1 MPDDLL
7 RLHRNCPGAGGAG
20 VGPMAADD
28 MRSMDGRALVYLRCA
43 GRSVSLGAQL
53 MEDIKDG
60 GFGGVRESAGG
71 NLAGFL
77 QQLFSVGHDSGF
89 RLE

>member
-28 MRSMDGRALVYLRCA
+28 MSMAALACLFFA
-43 GRSVSLGAQL
+43 FL
-53 MEDIKDG
+53 
-60 GFGGVRESAGG
+60 
-71 NLAGFL
+71 LAANDAPGWGWFL
-77 QQLFSVGHDSGF
+77 FIALIVD
-89 RLE
+89 